1 LGLSPGSTWGYSYST
16 LSGLGPLWA
25 FSQVPPGAIHIQPFQ
40 GWGLFGPFPRFH
52 LGLFIFNPFRVG
64 ASLGLSPGSTW
75 GYFYYLA
82 PLGTKFQPFQG
93 WGLFG
98 PFFRLLLWPYL
109 AKHQLWR
116 FWTSATEV
124 LKIRTTTFGNIMIIL
139 ILGIALFFG
148 MHLVPSFPTT
158 RQTLI
163 NRFGTNRYKSAYS
176 IIAVIGLTLIIFGK
190 SQAEYIP
197 IWQPGLLAFQIA
209 PYIILLGFI
218 ISNAMYMPSNIKRFT
233 RHPMLWGVAFWSL
246 GHLLTNGD
254 LSSLILFGC
263 FGLFS
268 LFDMYSA
275 NRRGATKSTQT
286 YPLTK
291 DLILIVVG
299 IISWG
304 IFLYLHS
311 YLFGV
316 PVIQY
321 LSL

>member
-1 LGLSPGSTWGYSYST
+1 M
-16 LSGLGPLWA
+16 
-25 FSQVPPGAIHIQPFQ
+25 F
-40 GWGLFGPFPRFH
+40 
-52 LGLFIFNPFRVG
+52 
-64 ASLGLSPGSTW
+64 
-75 GYFYYLA
+75 
-82 PLGTKFQPFQG
+82 
-93 WGLFG
+93 
-98 PFFRLLLWPYL
+98 
-109 AKHQLWR
+109 
-116 FWTSATEV
+116 
-124 LKIRTTTFGNIMIIL
+124 IL

-148 MHLVPSFPTT
+148 VHLLPSFPTV

-163 NRFGTNRYKSAYS
+163 NRFGTNRYKSGYA
-176 IIAVIGLTLIIFGK
+176 IIAVLGLTLIIFGK
-190 SQAEYIP
+190 SQAEFIP
-197 IWQPGLLAFQIA
+197 VWQPSSLLAFQIA

-233 RHPMLWGVAFWSL
+233 RHPMLWGIVFWSL

-275 NRRGATKSTQT
+275 NRRGATKSAQV

-299 IISWG
+299 VISWG
-304 IFLYLHS
+304 IFLYLHP
-311 YLFGV
+311 YIFGV